1 MYQSTDNVLY
11 DSKSREPSVLYDT
24 TKIGRGRSRERSFS
38 SVNQSTNSL
47 SGLALQPPAIPPR
60 MRTRTR
66 SEEYN
71 TDIEMTFLNK
81 SNTNLHNI
89 IEVKTPPLTA
99 SQHSTKSSTQSN
111 IIKTCCGKLD
121 RGFITFSAS
130 VLFSLIIT
138 SFSIYQIVHLETAEE
153 KQIYIGL
160 LSGTT
165 SLFIPSP
172 SWSPP
177 KN

>member
-1 MYQSTDNVLY
+1 MYQTTDNAV
-11 DSKSREPSVLYDT
+11 YDT
-24 TKIGRGRSRERSFS
+24 SNLDSRGRSRERSFS
-38 SVNQSTNSL
+38 SNDFQSKSSNSL
-47 SGLALQPPAIPPR
+47 SGLELHPPAIPPR
-60 MRTRTR
+60 NRVRTR
-66 SEEYN
+66 SEEHN
-71 TDIEMTFLNK
+71 TDIEMTFLQNK
-81 SNTNLHNI
+81 SHINLHDI
-89 IEVKTPPLTA
+89 VEVKTPPLTA
-99 SQHSTKSSTQSN
+99 SQHSTPSSSAHSN

-121 RGFITFSAS
+121 RGFITFSVS
-130 VLFSLIIT
+130 VLFSLILT

-165 SLFIPSP
+165 ALYVPSP